1 MEEKDKAFLE
11 VPEASVLRGV
21 LAEGQARIFV
31 VQATPLVQRLR
42 EIHGLSRLAVAALGR
57 LSMGAMM
64 MAADQKIE
72 GTRVML
78 RMEGKGPLGG
88 VVADADARGGLRG
101 YVENP
106 SAELP
111 LKHKGKLDVSGGIG
125 IPGLL
130 TVVKDIR
137 MKEPT
142 QTSLP
147 LVTAEVAE
155 DLAAYYVQS
164 EQIPSAV
171 GLGVLVDGERVR
183 GAGGYLIQ
191 LLPDAEEAFIAEL
204 EKVLKGLPPVSSL
217 AEEYGNPEDLFRRIG
232 GTWKAEL
239 LGKEAFSFSCNCS
252 RDLAASLIKAS
263 LSKAEVP
270 SEAQELCCRFCNTS
284 YLFPLEECARLMA
297 EEEEQEA

>member
-31 VQATPLVQRLR
+31 VQATLLVQRLR
-42 EIHGLSRLAVAALGR
+42 EIHGLSRLAAAALGR

-88 VVADADARGGLRG
+88 VVTDADAQGGLRG

-106 SAELP
+106 SVELP
-111 LKHKGKLDVSGGIG
+111 LSRKGKLDVSGGIG

-137 MKEPT
+137 MKEPL

-204 EKVLKGLPPVSSL
+204 EKVLNDLPPVSSL
-217 AEEYGNPEDLFRRIG
+217 AEEYGKPEDLFRRIG
-232 GTWKAEL
+232 GIWKAEL
-239 LGKEAFSFSCNCS
+239 LGKEEFSFSCNCS
-252 RDLAASLIKAS
+252 RDLAASLIKTS
-263 LSKAEVP
+263 LSKTEVP

-284 YLFPLEECARLMA
+284 YLFSSEECARLMA

>member
-1 MEEKDKAFLE
+1 MEEKNKE
-11 VPEASVLRGV
+11 CCEIPQASVLRGV

-31 VQATPLVQRLR
+31 VHATPLVQRLR
-42 EIHGLSRLAVAALGR
+42 EVHRLSRLATAALGR

-64 MAADQKIE
+64 MAADQKIG

-111 LKHKGKLDVSGGIG
+111 LNHKGKLDVSGGIG

-147 LVTAEVAE
+147 LATAEVAE
-155 DLAAYYVQS
+155 DLATYYVQS

-171 GLGVLVDGERVR
+171 ALGVLLDDTRVR
-183 GAGGYLIQ
+183 GAGGYMIQ
-191 LLPDAEEAFIAEL
+191 LLPDAEESFIGEL
-204 EKVLKGLPPVSSL
+204 EETLRVLPAVSSL
-217 AEEYGNPEDLFRRIG
+217 AEEYEDPEKLLRAVAG
-232 GTWKAEL
+232 KWKIEW
-239 LGKEAFSFSCNCS
+239 LGKGDFSFSCNCS
-252 RDLAASLIKAS
+252 RELAASLVKAS
-263 LSKAEVP
+263 LSGENPP

-284 YLFPLEECARLMA
+284 YLFSPEECARLM
-297 EEEEQEA
+297 EESEENA